1 MRGIEIGLGCE
12 GMSNEDVT
20 IERIVAG
27 GDGMAHLADGRVI
40 FVGGTITGERVR
52 VEITTNKRDFAR
64 GRAIEILDTSVHRVA
79 APCKF
84 VVAGCGGC
92 SWQHIAVS
100 EHMLTKVAIVHEALR
115 RTAKIS
121 ELDVSA
127 LVKIGGS
134 VSLQASRTT
143 LRMAVLPNGK
153 LGFRRGLSTE
163 LIETSHCLIA
173 HDLLNEMIKSAKVKN
188 ATEVTLR
195 CGASTNERGVW
206 LHDEHGRGQITGLPG
221 DVGVGIESLV
231 HEVVTGV
238 KLRAMMTSFFQS
250 SLEAAELLV
259 DAVRAAAGERAL
271 SGVDGRVID
280 AYGGVGLFAATL
292 LSPDVPVTLVESSA
306 SSCRDAVENLAQHIS
321 QRRDS
326 SSPSE
331 VIRKNVE
338 QWTPVPAGLVIADP
352 ARTGLGPLA
361 VSRLVATSAPR
372 IVLVSCDAVAGARDL
387 RLLIDAGYELGQVTV
402 LELFPHTP
410 HIETVSV
417 LQRKA
422 RATR

>member
-1 MRGIEIGLGCE
+1 
-12 GMSNEDVT
+12 MSNEDVT
-20 IERIVAG
+20 IERIIAG
-27 GDGMAHLADGRVI
+27 GDGMGRLADGRVVFI
-40 FVGGTITGERVR
+40 GGTITGERVR
-52 VEITTNKRDFAR
+52 VEITTNKKDFAR
-64 GRAIEILDTSVHRVA
+64 GRAVEVLDASAHRVA

-84 VVAGCGGC
+84 VAAGCGGC

-100 EHMLTKVAIVHEALR
+100 EHMSTKVAIVHEALR

-121 ELDVSA
+121 ETDAQA

-134 VSLQASRTT
+134 VSSHASRTT

-153 LGFRRGLSTE
+153 LGFRRGLSNE
-163 LIETSHCLIA
+163 LIETSPCLVA
-173 HDLLNEMIKSAKVKN
+173 HDLLNEMIASATVKN

-195 CGASTNERGVW
+195 CGASSGDRGVW
-206 LHDEHGRGQITGLPG
+206 LHDEHGRGQIAGLPS
-221 DVGVGIESLV
+221 DVGIGIESLV
-231 HEVVTGV
+231 HEVVSHV
-238 KLRAMMTSFFQS
+238 KLRVMMTSFFQS

-259 DAVRAAAGERAL
+259 DAVRSAAGERAL

-292 LSPDVPVTLVESSA
+292 LSPDVPVTLVESSE
-306 SSCRDAVENLAQHIS
+306 SSCRDAAVNLASHLS
-321 QRRDS
+321 QTRDTG
-326 SSPSE
+326 SPSE

-338 QWTPVPAGLVIADP
+338 QWTPVTAGLVIADP

-361 VSRLVATSAPR
+361 VSRLVATNAPR
-372 IVLVSCDAVAGARDL
+372 IVLVSCDVVAGARDL
-387 RLLIDAGYELGQVTV
+387 RLLIDAGYELIQVTV
-402 LELFPHTP
+402 LDLFPHTP

-422 RATR
+422 FATR

>member
-1 MRGIEIGLGCE
+1 
-12 GMSNEDVT
+12 MSNEDVT

-27 GDGMAHLADGRVI
+27 GDGMGRLADGRVI

-52 VEITTNKRDFAR
+52 VEITTNKKDFAR
-64 GRAIEILDTSVHRVA
+64 GTALEILDASPHRVA

-84 VVAGCGGC
+84 VAAGCGGC
-92 SWQHIAVS
+92 SWQHLAVT
-100 EHMLTKVAIVHEALR
+100 EHMSTKVAIVHEALR
-115 RTAKIS
+115 RTAKLS
-121 ELDVSA
+121 EADVLE
-127 LVKIGGS
+127 LVRTGGS
-134 VSLQASRTT
+134 VSSQASRTT

-153 LGFRRGLSTE
+153 LGFRRGLSND
-163 LIETSHCLIA
+163 LVETSPCLVA
-173 HDLLNEMIKSAKVKN
+173 HDLLNEMIASAKVKN

-206 LHDEHGRGQITGLPG
+206 LHDEHGRGQVTALPS

-231 HEVVTGV
+231 HEIVNGV
-238 KLRAMMTSFFQS
+238 KLRVMMTSFFQS

-259 DAVRAAAGERAL
+259 DAVRLAAGERAL

-292 LSPDVPVTLVESSA
+292 LSADVPVSVVESSE
-306 SSCRDAVENLAQHIS
+306 SSCRDAVVNLSKHLAETRDTS
-321 QRRDS
+321 Q
-326 SSPSE
+326 PSE
-331 VIRKNVE
+331 IVHSNIE
-338 QWTPVPAGLVIADP
+338 QWSPVSAGLVIADP

-361 VSRLVATSAPR
+361 VSRLVATHAPR

-387 RLLIDAGYELGQVTV
+387 RLLIDSGYELSQVTV
-402 LELFPHTP
+402 LDLFPHTP

-417 LQRKA
+417 LQRVK
-422 RATR
+422 RAVT

>member
-1 MRGIEIGLGCE
+1 
-12 GMSNEDVT
+12 MSSEDLT

-27 GDGMAHLADGRVI
+27 GDGMSRLADGRVI

-52 VEITTNKRDFAR
+52 VEITTNKKDFAR
-64 GRAIEILDTSVHRVA
+64 GRVVEILDASAHRVS
-79 APCKF
+79 APCKY
-84 VVAGCGGC
+84 VAAGCGGC

-100 EHMLTKVAIVHEALR
+100 EHMSTKVAIVHEALR

-121 ELDVSA
+121 ETDAVA
-127 LVKIGGS
+127 LVKIGDS
-134 VSLQASRTT
+134 VSSHASRTT

-153 LGFRRGLSTE
+153 LGFRRGLSNE
-163 LIETSHCLIA
+163 LIETSPCLVA
-173 HDLLNEMIKSAKVKN
+173 HDLLNEMIASANVKN

-195 CGASTNERGVW
+195 CGASSGERGVW
-206 LHDEHGRGQITGLPG
+206 LHDEHGRGQVTGLPS

-231 HEVVTGV
+231 HEVVNRV
-238 KLRAMMTSFFQS
+238 KLRVMMTSFFQS

-292 LSPDVPVTLVESSA
+292 LSPDVPVTLVESSS
-306 SSCRDAVENLAQHIS
+306 SSCRDAVVNLAQHIR
-321 QRRDS
+321 QTCDS

-361 VSRLVATSAPR
+361 VSRLVATNAPR

-402 LELFPHTP
+402 LDLFPHTP

>member
-1 MRGIEIGLGCE
+1 
-12 GMSNEDVT
+12 MSNEDVT

-27 GDGMAHLADGRVI
+27 GDGMGRLADGRVVFI
-40 FVGGTITGERVR
+40 GGTITGERVR
-52 VEITTNKRDFAR
+52 VEITTNKKDFAR
-64 GRAIEILDTSVHRVA
+64 GTALEILDASPHRVS

-84 VVAGCGGC
+84 VASGCGGC

-100 EHMLTKVAIVHEALR
+100 EHMSTKVAIVHEALR

-121 ELDVSA
+121 EAEVLE
-127 LVKIGGS
+127 LVQTGGS
-134 VSLQASRTT
+134 VSSQASRTTLRMAT

-153 LGFRRGLSTE
+153 LGFRRGLSND
-163 LIETSHCLIA
+163 LVETSPCLVA
-173 HDLLNEMIKSAKVKN
+173 HDLLNEIIASAKVKN

-195 CGASTNERGVW
+195 CGASTSEHGVW
-206 LHDEHGRGQITGLPG
+206 LHDEHGRGQVTGLPS

-231 HEVVTGV
+231 HEVIAGV
-238 KLRAMMTSFFQS
+238 KLRVMMTSFFQS

-259 DAVRAAAGERAL
+259 DAVRLAAGERAL

-292 LSPDVPVTLVESSA
+292 LSADVPVSVVESSE
-306 SSCRDAVENLAQHIS
+306 SSCRDAVVNLSKHLAETRDTS
-321 QRRDS
+321 Q
-326 SSPSE
+326 PSE
-331 VIRKNVE
+331 IVHSNIE
-338 QWTPVPAGLVIADP
+338 QWSPVSAGLVIADP

-361 VSRLVATSAPR
+361 VSRLVATKAPR

-387 RLLIDAGYELGQVTV
+387 RLLIDAGYELSKVTV
-402 LELFPHTP
+402 LDLFPHTP

-417 LQRKA
+417 LQRSN
-422 RATR
+422 R

>member
-1 MRGIEIGLGCE
+1 
-12 GMSNEDVT
+12 MSNENIT

-27 GDGMAHLADGRVI
+27 GDGMGRLADGRVI

-52 VEITTNKRDFAR
+52 VEITTNKKDFAR
-64 GRAIEILDTSVHRVA
+64 GTVLEVLDASPHRVA

-84 VVAGCGGC
+84 VAAGCGGC

-100 EHMLTKVAIVHEALR
+100 EHMSTKVAIVHEALR
-115 RTAKIS
+115 RTAKVS
-121 ELDVSA
+121 ESDVSA
-127 LVKIGGS
+127 LVKTGGS
-134 VSLQASRTT
+134 VSSLASRTT

-153 LGFRRGLSTE
+153 LGFRRGLSNE
-163 LIETSHCLIA
+163 LIETSPCLIA
-173 HDLLNEMIKSAKVKN
+173 HDLLNEIIASAKVKN

-206 LHDEHGRGQITGLPG
+206 LHDEHGRGQITGLPS

-231 HEVVTGV
+231 HEVVNGV
-238 KLRAMMTSFFQS
+238 KLRVMMTSFFQS

-259 DAVRAAAGERAL
+259 AAVRMAAGERAL

-292 LSPDVPVTLVESSA
+292 LSADVPVTLVESSE
-306 SSCRDAVENLAQHIS
+306 SSCRDATVNLAGHIS
-321 QRRDS
+321 ETRDTD
-326 SSPSE
+326 SPSE
-331 VIRKNVE
+331 IIRHNVE
-338 QWTPVPAGLVIADP
+338 QWKPVLAGLVIADP

-361 VSRLVATSAPR
+361 VSQLVATNAPR

-387 RLLIDAGYELGQVTV
+387 RLLIDAGYQLGEVNV
-402 LELFPHTP
+402 LDLFPHTP

-417 LQRKA
+417 LQRNA
-422 RATR
+422 RTTR

>member
-1 MRGIEIGLGCE
+1 
-12 GMSNEDVT
+12 MSNENIT

-27 GDGMAHLADGRVI
+27 GDGMGRLADGRVI

-52 VEITTNKRDFAR
+52 VEITTNKKDFAR
-64 GRAIEILDTSVHRVA
+64 GTVLEVLDASPHRVA

-84 VVAGCGGC
+84 VAAGCGGC

-100 EHMLTKVAIVHEALR
+100 EHMSTKVAIVHEALR
-115 RTAKIS
+115 RTAKLS
-121 ELDVSA
+121 ESDVSV
-127 LVKIGGS
+127 LVKTGGS
-134 VSLQASRTT
+134 VSSQASRTT
-143 LRMAVLPNGK
+143 LRMAVLQNGK
-153 LGFRRGLSTE
+153 LGFRRGLSNE
-163 LIETSHCLIA
+163 LIETSPCLIA
-173 HDLLNEMIKSAKVKN
+173 HDLLNEIIASAKVKN

-206 LHDEHGRGQITGLPG
+206 LHDEHGRGQITGLPS

-231 HEVVTGV
+231 HEVVSGV
-238 KLRAMMTSFFQS
+238 KLRVMMTSFFQS

-259 DAVRAAAGERAL
+259 AAVRMAAGERAL

-292 LSPDVPVTLVESSA
+292 LSADVPVTLVESSE
-306 SSCRDAVENLAQHIS
+306 SSCRDATVNLAGHIS
-321 QRRDS
+321 ETRDTD
-326 SSPSE
+326 SPSE
-331 VIRKNVE
+331 IIRHNVE
-338 QWTPVPAGLVIADP
+338 QWKPVSAGLVIADP

-361 VSRLVATSAPR
+361 VSQLVATNAPR

-387 RLLIDAGYELGQVTV
+387 RLLIDAGYQLGEVKV
-402 LELFPHTP
+402 LDLFPHTP

-417 LQRKA
+417 LQRNA
-422 RATR
+422 RTTR

>member
-1 MRGIEIGLGCE
+1 
-12 GMSNEDVT
+12 MSNEDVT

-27 GDGMAHLADGRVI
+27 GDGMARLADGRVI

-52 VEITTNKRDFAR
+52 VEITTNKKDFAR
-64 GRAIEILDTSVHRVA
+64 GRAVEILDASAHRVA

-84 VVAGCGGC
+84 VAAGCGGC

-100 EHMLTKVAIVHEALR
+100 EHMSTKVAIVHEALR

-121 ELDVSA
+121 KTDALA

-134 VSLQASRTT
+134 VSSHASRTT

-153 LGFRRGLSTE
+153 LGFRRGLSNE
-163 LIETSHCLIA
+163 LIETSPCLVA
-173 HDLLNEMIKSAKVKN
+173 HDLLNEMIASVTVKN
-188 ATEVTLR
+188 ATEGTLR
-195 CGASTNERGVW
+195 CGASTSERGVW
-206 LHDEHGRGQITGLPG
+206 LHDEHGRGQIAGLPG
-221 DVGVGIESLV
+221 DVGIGIESLV
-231 HEVVTGV
+231 HEVVSHV
-238 KLRAMMTSFFQS
+238 KLRVMMTSFFQS

-259 DAVRAAAGERAL
+259 DAVRSAAGERAL

-292 LSPDVPVTLVESSA
+292 LSPDVPVTLVESSE
-306 SSCRDAVENLAQHIS
+306 SSCRDAVVNLASHLS
-321 QRRDS
+321 QTRNTD
-326 SSPSE
+326 SPSE

-338 QWTPVPAGLVIADP
+338 QWTPVTAGLVIADP
-352 ARTGLGPLA
+352 ARTGLGSLA
-361 VSRLVATSAPR
+361 VSRLVATNAPR

-387 RLLIDAGYELGQVTV
+387 RLLIDAGYELIQVTV
-402 LELFPHTP
+402 LDLFPHTP

-422 RATR
+422 LATR

>member
-1 MRGIEIGLGCE
+1 
-12 GMSNEDVT
+12 MSNEDVT

-27 GDGMAHLADGRVI
+27 GDGMSRLADGRVI

-52 VEITTNKRDFAR
+52 VEITTNKKDFVR
-64 GRAIEILDTSVHRVA
+64 GRVVEILDASAHRVS

-84 VVAGCGGC
+84 VAAGCGGC

-100 EHMLTKVAIVHEALR
+100 EHMSTKVAIVHEALR

-121 ELDVSA
+121 ETDALA

-134 VSLQASRTT
+134 VSSHASRTT

-153 LGFRRGLSTE
+153 LGFRRSLSNE
-163 LIETSHCLIA
+163 LIETSPCLVA
-173 HDLLNEMIKSAKVKN
+173 HDLLNEMITSAKVKN

-195 CGASTNERGVW
+195 CGASSGDRGLW
-206 LHDEHGRGQITGLPG
+206 LHDEHGRGQIAGLPD
-221 DVGVGIESLV
+221 DVGIGIESLV
-231 HEVVTGV
+231 HEVVNRV
-238 KLRAMMTSFFQS
+238 NLRVMMTSFFQS

-259 DAVRAAAGERAL
+259 DAVRSAAGERAL
-271 SGVDGRVID
+271 SGFDGRVID

-292 LSPDVPVTLVESSA
+292 LSPDVQVTLVESSS
-306 SSCRDAVENLAQHIS
+306 SSCRDAVVNLAQHMR
-321 QRRDS
+321 QTCES

-361 VSRLVATSAPR
+361 VSRLVATNAPR

-402 LELFPHTP
+402 LDLFPHTP

>member
-1 MRGIEIGLGCE
+1 
-12 GMSNEDVT
+12 MS
-20 IERIVAG
+20 R
-27 GDGMAHLADGRVI
+27 LADGRVI

-52 VEITTNKRDFAR
+52 VEITTDKKDYAR
-64 GRAIEILDTSVHRVA
+64 GRVVEILDASTHRVS
-79 APCKF
+79 APCKY
-84 VVAGCGGC
+84 VAAGCGGC

-100 EHMLTKVAIVHEALR
+100 EHMSTKVAIVHEALR

-121 ELDVSA
+121 ETDALA

-134 VSLQASRTT
+134 VSSHASRTT

-153 LGFRRGLSTE
+153 LGFRRGLSNE
-163 LIETSHCLIA
+163 LIETSPCLVA
-173 HDLLNEMIKSAKVKN
+173 HDLLNEMIASAKVKN

-195 CGASTNERGVW
+195 CGASSGDRGVW
-206 LHDEHGRGQITGLPG
+206 LHDEHGRGQVTGLPS

-231 HEVVTGV
+231 HEVVNRV
-238 KLRAMMTSFFQS
+238 KLRVMMTSFFQS

-259 DAVRAAAGERAL
+259 DAVRAVAGERAL

-292 LSPDVPVTLVESSA
+292 LSPDVPVTLVESSS
-306 SSCRDAVENLAQHIS
+306 SSCRDAVVNLAQHIR
-321 QRRDS
+321 QTRDS

-361 VSRLVATSAPR
+361 VSRLVATNAPR
-372 IVLVSCDAVAGARDL
+372 IVLVSCDPVAGARDL

-402 LELFPHTP
+402 LDLFPHTP

>member
-1 MRGIEIGLGCE
+1 
-12 GMSNEDVT
+12 MSNEDVI

-27 GDGMAHLADGRVI
+27 GDGMSHLADGRVI

-52 VEITTNKRDFAR
+52 VEITTNKKDFAR
-64 GRAIEILDTSVHRVA
+64 GRVVEILDASTHRVS

-84 VVAGCGGC
+84 VAAGCGGC

-100 EHMLTKVAIVHEALR
+100 EHMSTKVAIVHEALR

-121 ELDVSA
+121 ETDALA

-134 VSLQASRTT
+134 VSSHASRTT

-153 LGFRRGLSTE
+153 LGFRRGLSNE
-163 LIETSHCLIA
+163 LIETSPCLVA
-173 HDLLNEMIKSAKVKN
+173 HDLLNEMIASAKVKN

-195 CGASTNERGVW
+195 CGASSGDRGVW
-206 LHDEHGRGQITGLPG
+206 LHDEHGRGQVTGLPS

-231 HEVVTGV
+231 HEVVNGV
-238 KLRAMMTSFFQS
+238 KLRVMMTSFFQS

-259 DAVRAAAGERAL
+259 DAVRSAAGERAL

-292 LSPDVPVTLVESSA
+292 LSPDVPVTLVESSS
-306 SSCRDAVENLAQHIS
+306 SSCRDAVVNLAQHMR
-321 QRRDS
+321 QTCES

-361 VSRLVATSAPR
+361 VSRLVATNAPR

-402 LELFPHTP
+402 LDLFPHTP

>member
-1 MRGIEIGLGCE
+1 
-12 GMSNEDVT
+12 MSNEDVI

-27 GDGMAHLADGRVI
+27 GDGMARLADGRVI

-52 VEITTNKRDFAR
+52 VEITTNKKDFAR
-64 GRAIEILDTSVHRVA
+64 GRVVEILDASTHRVS

-84 VVAGCGGC
+84 VAAGCGGC
-92 SWQHIAVS
+92 SWQHIEVS
-100 EHMLTKVAIVHEALR
+100 EHMSTKVAIVHEALR

-121 ELDVSA
+121 ETDALA

-134 VSLQASRTT
+134 VSSHASRTT

-153 LGFRRGLSTE
+153 LGFRRGLSNE
-163 LIETSHCLIA
+163 LIETSPCLVA
-173 HDLLNEMIKSAKVKN
+173 HDLVNEMITSAKVKN

-195 CGASTNERGVW
+195 CGASSGDRGVW
-206 LHDEHGRGQITGLPG
+206 LHDEHGRGQVTGLPS

-231 HEVVTGV
+231 HEVVNGV
-238 KLRAMMTSFFQS
+238 KLRVMMTSFFQS

-259 DAVRAAAGERAL
+259 DAVRSAAGERAL
-271 SGVDGRVID
+271 SGFDGRVID

-292 LSPDVPVTLVESSA
+292 LSPDVPVTLVESSS
-306 SSCRDAVENLAQHIS
+306 SSCRDAVVNLAQHMR
-321 QRRDS
+321 QTCES

-361 VSRLVATSAPR
+361 VSRLIATNAPR

-402 LELFPHTP
+402 LDLFPHTP

>member
-1 MRGIEIGLGCE
+1 
-12 GMSNEDVT
+12 MSNENIT

-27 GDGMAHLADGRVI
+27 GDGMGRLADGRVI

-52 VEITTNKRDFAR
+52 VEITTNKKDFAR
-64 GRAIEILDTSVHRVA
+64 GTALEILEASPHRVV

-84 VVAGCGGC
+84 VGAGCGGC

-100 EHMLTKVAIVHEALR
+100 EHMSTKVAIVHEALR

-121 ELDVSA
+121 EADVLA
-127 LVKIGGS
+127 LVKTGGS
-134 VSLQASRTT
+134 VSSQASRTT
-143 LRMAVLPNGK
+143 LRMAVLQNGK
-153 LGFRRGLSTE
+153 LGFRRGLSNE
-163 LIETSHCLIA
+163 LIETSPCLIA
-173 HDLLNEMIKSAKVKN
+173 HDSLNEIIASAKVKN

-206 LHDEHGRGQITGLPG
+206 LHDEHGRGQITGLPS

-231 HEVVTGV
+231 HEVVSGV
-238 KLRAMMTSFFQS
+238 KLRVMMTSFFQS

-259 DAVRAAAGERAL
+259 AAVRMAAGERAL

-292 LSPDVPVTLVESSA
+292 LSPDVPVTLVESSE
-306 SSCRDAVENLAQHIS
+306 SSCRDATVNLAGHIS
-321 QRRDS
+321 ETRDTD
-326 SSPSE
+326 SPSE
-331 VIRKNVE
+331 IIRHNVE
-338 QWTPVPAGLVIADP
+338 QWKPDSAGLVIADP

-361 VSRLVATSAPR
+361 VSQLVASNAPR

-387 RLLIDAGYELGQVTV
+387 RLLIDAGYQLGEVKV
-402 LELFPHTP
+402 LDLFPHTP

-417 LQRKA
+417 LQRNA
-422 RATR
+422 RTTR

>member
-1 MRGIEIGLGCE
+1 
-12 GMSNEDVT
+12 MSNEDVT

-27 GDGMAHLADGRVI
+27 GDGMARLADGRVI

-52 VEITTNKRDFAR
+52 VEITTNKKDFAR
-64 GRAIEILDTSVHRVA
+64 GTALEILDASPNRVL

-84 VVAGCGGC
+84 VAAGCGGC

-100 EHMLTKVAIVHEALR
+100 EHMSTKVAIVHEALR

-121 ELDVSA
+121 ETDALA

-134 VSLQASRTT
+134 VSSHASRTT

-153 LGFRRGLSTE
+153 LGFRRGLSNE
-163 LIETSHCLIA
+163 LIETSPCLVG
-173 HDLLNEMIKSAKVKN
+173 HDLLNEMIASATVKN

-195 CGASTNERGVW
+195 CGASSGDRGVW
-206 LHDEHGRGQITGLPG
+206 LHDEHGRGQIGGLLG
-221 DVGVGIESLV
+221 DVGIGIESLV
-231 HEVVTGV
+231 HEVVSGV
-238 KLRAMMTSFFQS
+238 KLRMMMTSFFQS

-259 DAVRAAAGERAL
+259 DAVRSAAGERAL

-292 LSPDVPVTLVESSA
+292 LSPDVPVTLVESSE
-306 SSCRDAVENLAQHIS
+306 SSCRDAAVNLASHLS
-321 QRRDS
+321 QTRDTD
-326 SSPSE
+326 SPSE

-338 QWTPVPAGLVIADP
+338 QWTPVTAGLVIADP

-361 VSRLVATSAPR
+361 VSRLVATNAPR

-387 RLLIDAGYELGQVTV
+387 RLLIDAGYELIQVTV
-402 LELFPHTP
+402 LDLFPHTP

-422 RATR
+422 LATR

>member
-1 MRGIEIGLGCE
+1 
-12 GMSNEDVT
+12 MSNEDVT

-27 GDGMAHLADGRVI
+27 GDGMARLTDGRVI

-52 VEITTNKRDFAR
+52 VELTTNKKDFAR
-64 GRAIEILDTSVHRVA
+64 GRAVEVLDASAHRVA

-84 VVAGCGGC
+84 VAAGCGGC

-100 EHMLTKVAIVHEALR
+100 EHMSTKVAIVHEALR

-121 ELDVSA
+121 ETDALA

-134 VSLQASRTT
+134 VSSHASRTT

-153 LGFRRGLSTE
+153 LGFRRGLSNE
-163 LIETSHCLIA
+163 LIETSPCLVA
-173 HDLLNEMIKSAKVKN
+173 HDLLNEMIASARVKN

-195 CGASTNERGVW
+195 CGASSGDRGVW
-206 LHDEHGRGQITGLPG
+206 LHDEHGHGQIAGLPG

-231 HEVVTGV
+231 HEVVSHV
-238 KLRAMMTSFFQS
+238 KLRVMMTSFFQS

-259 DAVRAAAGERAL
+259 DAVRSAAGERAL

-292 LSPDVPVTLVESSA
+292 LSPDVPVTLVESSE
-306 SSCRDAVENLAQHIS
+306 SSCRDAAVNLASHLS
-321 QRRDS
+321 QTRNTD
-326 SSPSE
+326 SPSE

-338 QWTPVPAGLVIADP
+338 QWTPVTAGLVIADP

-361 VSRLVATSAPR
+361 VSRLVATNAPQ

-387 RLLIDAGYELGQVTV
+387 RLLIDAGYELIQVTV
-402 LELFPHTP
+402 LDLFPHTP

-422 RATR
+422 LATR

>member
-1 MRGIEIGLGCE
+1 
-12 GMSNEDVT
+12 MSGEDVI

-27 GDGMAHLADGRVI
+27 GDGMSHLADGRVI
-40 FVGGTITGERVR
+40 FVGGAITGERVR
-52 VEITTNKRDFAR
+52 VEITTNKKDFAR
-64 GRAIEILDTSVHRVA
+64 GRVVEILDASTHRVS

-84 VVAGCGGC
+84 VAAGCGGC

-100 EHMLTKVAIVHEALR
+100 EQMSTKVAIVHEALR

-121 ELDVSA
+121 ETDALV

-134 VSLQASRTT
+134 VSSHASRTT

-153 LGFRRGLSTE
+153 LGFRRGLSNE
-163 LIETSHCLIA
+163 LIETSPCLVA
-173 HDLLNEMIKSAKVKN
+173 HDLLNEMITSAKVKN

-195 CGASTNERGVW
+195 CGASSGDRGLW
-206 LHDEHGRGQITGLPG
+206 LHDEHGRGQIAGLPD
-221 DVGVGIESLV
+221 DVGIGIESLV
-231 HEVVTGV
+231 HEVVNRT

-292 LSPDVPVTLVESSA
+292 LSPDVPVTLVESSS
-306 SSCRDAVENLAQHIS
+306 SSCRDAVVNLAQHMR
-321 QRRDS
+321 QTCES

-361 VSRLVATSAPR
+361 VSRLVATNAPR

-402 LELFPHTP
+402 LDLFPHTP

>member
-1 MRGIEIGLGCE
+1 
-12 GMSNEDVT
+12 MSNEDVT

-27 GDGMAHLADGRVI
+27 GDGMGRLADGRVVFI
-40 FVGGTITGERVR
+40 GGTITGERVR
-52 VEITTNKRDFAR
+52 VEITTNKKDFAR
-64 GRAIEILDTSVHRVA
+64 GRAVEVLDASAHRVA

-84 VVAGCGGC
+84 VAAGCGGC
-92 SWQHIAVS
+92 SWQHLAVS
-100 EHMLTKVAIVHEALR
+100 EHMSTKVAIVHEALR

-121 ELDVSA
+121 ETDALA

-134 VSLQASRTT
+134 VSSHASRTT

-153 LGFRRGLSTE
+153 LGFRRGLSNE
-163 LIETSHCLIA
+163 LIETSPCLVA
-173 HDLLNEMIKSAKVKN
+173 HDLLNEMIASASVKN
-188 ATEVTLR
+188 ASEVTLR
-195 CGASTNERGVW
+195 CGASSGERGVW
-206 LHDEHGRGQITGLPG
+206 LHDEHGRGQVTGLPS

-231 HEVVTGV
+231 HEVVSGV
-238 KLRAMMTSFFQS
+238 KLRVMMTSFFQS
-250 SLEAAELLV
+250 SLEAAQLLV
-259 DAVRAAAGERAL
+259 DAVRSAAGERAL

-280 AYGGVGLFAATL
+280 SYGGVGLFAATL
-292 LSPDVPVTLVESSA
+292 LSPDVPVTLVESSE
-306 SSCRDAVENLAQHIS
+306 SSCRDAAVNLASHLS
-321 QRRDS
+321 QTRDTG
-326 SSPSE
+326 SPSE

-338 QWTPVPAGLVIADP
+338 QWTPVTAGLVIADP

-387 RLLIDAGYELGQVTV
+387 RLLIDAGYELIQVTV
-402 LELFPHTP
+402 LDLFPHTP

-422 RATR
+422 LATR